1 LSQLDLLKYNA
12 FNMDEIPEDLE
23 LLCIGEK
30 DRYLWQNDQPVKK
43 KQDIRRTDGS
53 HESGPA
59 APHDPPRNP

>member
-1 LSQLDLLKYNA
+1 
-12 FNMDEIPEDLE
+12 MDEIPEDLE